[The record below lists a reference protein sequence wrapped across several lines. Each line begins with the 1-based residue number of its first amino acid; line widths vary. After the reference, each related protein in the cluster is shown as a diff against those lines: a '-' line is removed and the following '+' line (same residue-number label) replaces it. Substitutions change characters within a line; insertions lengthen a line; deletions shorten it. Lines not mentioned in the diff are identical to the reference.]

1 VPFACVVMMSE
12 VSAMPLKVLL
22 KMLHASCGISRKG
35 SAGSCT
41 RDACFEDSEFAR
53 RNDLAK

>member
-1 VPFACVVMMSE
+1 MPFACVVMMSE
-12 VSAMPLKVLL
+12 VLAMPLKVLL
-22 KMLHASCGISRKG
+22 KMLRASCGISGEG

-41 RDACFEDSEFAR
+41 GNTCFEDSEFAR